1 MSNSSL
7 SSLFNP
13 QSVVEA
19 PSTSRDEYKVN
30 FKDGKGGIY
39 ESVVR
44 FIPNVADPTKCMIS
58 KQVSF
63 VKNPVTQKAIYVDDP
78 RSVGQ
83 FSPVVDMFFKC
94 RNTNNVQIQQFG
106 EKHLSTKR
114 QYTALV
120 QIIQDENHPELVGK
134 IKIFKF
140 GKKIWD
146 KLHNE
151 EHPTMGQGYNPFH
164 PIYGRYFH
172 IKCVS
177 QSGYNNYDLS
187 SFIDNKNAQ
196 GVSMTGF
203 YYEDPAYPG
212 QLVPV
217 TENSNQQAVADWLA
231 ANSPDLSKYDYQ
243 PWTAEQQTFVDEV
256 ITIIGNYLQGGG
268 NLQTNLQTIHTPTPN
283 IASMPMNT
291 APSFPGAQMPVNEVP
306 SVPQMPGM
314 GISTMSIPTPQPQM
328 QPQIQQQMH
337 MPIPT
342 PTPTPNLG
350 GLTLGESTLP
360 GVNPNAGVP
369 SITGIDIP
377 TVDNSHTDNVGF
389 ASPGTGIGGNL
400 DDVIAQL

>member
-1 MSNSSL
+1 MSNASL
-7 SSLFNP
+7 AGLFNP

-19 PSTSRDEYKVN
+19 PTASRNVDEYKVN

-44 FIPNVADPTKCMIS
+44 FIPNVADPTKCIMAKQIS
-58 KQVSF
+58 W
-63 VKNPVTQKAIYVDDP
+63 VKNPVTQKGIYVDDP
-78 RSVGQ
+78 RSVGE

-94 RNTNNVQIQQFG
+94 RNTNNAQIQEFG
-106 EKHLSTKR
+106 KAHLSTKQ
-114 QYTALV
+114 QYAALV

-134 IKIFKF
+134 IKVLRF
-140 GKKIWD
+140 GKKVWD

-177 QSGYNNYDLS
+177 QSGFNNFDQS
-187 SFIDNKNAQ
+187 SFIDNRNAQ
-196 GVSMTGF
+196 GISTTGF

-212 QLVPV
+212 QMVPV

-243 PWTAEQQTFVDEV
+243 PWTAEQQTFVNEV
-256 ITIIGNYLQGGG
+256 LAIIGNYLQGGG
-268 NLQTNLQTIHTPTPN
+268 NLQTNLQTIHTPTPS

-291 APSFPGAQMPVNEVP
+291 APSFPGAQMPMREAAP
-306 SVPQMPGM
+306 APQMPGLGM
-314 GISTMSIPTPQPQM
+314 PTMNIPTPQPQM
-328 QPQIQQQMH
+328 TM
-337 MPIPT
+337 PT
-342 PTPTPNLG
+342 PPAPTPNLG
-350 GLTLGESTLP
+350 GLSLGESTVP
-360 GVNPNAGVP
+360 GVNPNVGVP

-377 TVDNSHTDNVGF
+377 TVDNSRPGNVGF
-389 ASPGTGIGGNL
+389 ATPGTGIGGNL

>member
-1 MSNSSL
+1 MSNASL
-7 SSLFNP
+7 AGLFNP

-19 PSTSRDEYKVN
+19 PSASRNVDEYKVN

-44 FIPNVADPTKCMIS
+44 FIPNVADPTRCYMAKQIS
-58 KQVSF
+58 W
-63 VKNPVTQKAIYVDDP
+63 VKNPVTQKGIYVDDP

-83 FSPVVDMFFKC
+83 FSPIVDMFFKC
-94 RNTNNVQIQQFG
+94 RNTNNAQIQEFG
-106 EKHLSTKR
+106 KAHLSTKQ
-114 QYTALV
+114 QYAALV

-134 IKIFKF
+134 IKVLRF
-140 GKKIWD
+140 GKKVWD

-151 EHPTMGQGYNPFH
+151 EHPSIGQGYNPFH

-177 QSGYNNYDLS
+177 QSGFNNFDQS
-187 SFIDNKNAQ
+187 SFIDNRNAQ

-212 QLVPV
+212 QMVPV

-243 PWTAEQQTFVDEV
+243 PWTAEQQTFVDDV
-256 ITIIGNYLQGGG
+256 LAIISNYLQGGG
-268 NLQTNLQTIHTPTPN
+268 NLQTNLQTIHTPTPS
-283 IASMPMNT
+283 IASMPMNN
-291 APSFPGAQMPVNEVP
+291 APSFPGAQMPMREAAP
-306 SVPQMPGM
+306 APQMPGTGM
-314 GISTMSIPTPQPQM
+314 GMPTPAASTPQV
-328 QPQIQQQMH
+328 QM
-337 MPIPT
+337 PT
-342 PTPTPNLG
+342 MTVPTPTPNIG
-350 GLTLGESTLP
+350 GLSIGNSTLP

-377 TVDNSHTDNVGF
+377 NVENTSTPNVGF
-389 ASPGTGIGGNL
+389 ANPGAGIGGNL

>member
-1 MSNSSL
+1 MAK
-7 SSLFNP
+7 
-13 QSVVEA
+13 Q
-19 PSTSRDEYKVN
+19 
-30 FKDGKGGIY
+30 
-39 ESVVR
+39 
-44 FIPNVADPTKCMIS
+44 IS
-58 KQVSF
+58 W
-63 VKNPVTQKAIYVDDP
+63 VKNPVTQKGIYVDDP

-83 FSPVVDMFFKC
+83 FSPIVDMFFKC
-94 RNTNNVQIQQFG
+94 RNTNNAQIQEFG
-106 EKHLSTKR
+106 KAHLSTKQ
-114 QYTALV
+114 QYAALV

-134 IKIFKF
+134 IKVLRF
-140 GKKIWD
+140 GKKVWD

-177 QSGYNNYDLS
+177 QSGFNNFDQS
-187 SFIDNKNAQ
+187 SFIDNRNAQ

-212 QLVPV
+212 QMVPV
-217 TENSNQQAVADWLA
+217 TESSNQQAVADWLA

-256 ITIIGNYLQGGG
+256 LAIIGNYLQGGG
-268 NLQTNLQTIHTPTPN
+268 NLQTNLQTIHTPSPS

-291 APSFPGAQMPVNEVP
+291 APSFPGAQMPMNP
-306 SVPQMPGM
+306 APTPAPTPAPAPQMPGM
-314 GISTMSIPTPQPQM
+314 GMGMPTMGAPVQMPTVN
-328 QPQIQQQMH
+328 
-337 MPIPT
+337 T

-350 GLTLGESTLP
+350 GLSIGNSTLP

-377 TVDNSHTDNVGF
+377 SVDNTPTPNVGF
-389 ASPGTGIGGNL
+389 ATPGAGIGGNL

>member
-1 MSNSSL
+1 MSNASL
-7 SSLFNP
+7 AGLFNP

-19 PSTSRDEYKVN
+19 PTASRNADEYKVN

-44 FIPNVADPTKCMIS
+44 FIPNVADPTKCIMAKQIS
-58 KQVSF
+58 W
-63 VKNPVTQKAIYVDDP
+63 VKNPVTQKGIYVDDP
-78 RSVGQ
+78 RSVGE

-94 RNTNNVQIQQFG
+94 RNTNNAQIQEFG
-106 EKHLSTKR
+106 KAHLSTKQ
-114 QYTALV
+114 QYAALV

-134 IKIFKF
+134 IKVLRF
-140 GKKIWD
+140 GKKVWD

-177 QSGYNNYDLS
+177 QSGFNNFDQS
-187 SFIDNKNAQ
+187 SFIDNRNAQ
-196 GVSMTGF
+196 GINMTGF

-212 QLVPV
+212 QMVPV

-243 PWTAEQQTFVDEV
+243 PWTAEQQTFVNEV
-256 ITIIGNYLQGGG
+256 LAIIGNYLQGGG
-268 NLQTNLQTIHTPTPN
+268 NLQTNLQTIHTPTPS

-291 APSFPGAQMPVNEVP
+291 TPSFPGAQMPMREAATA
-306 SVPQMPGM
+306 PQMPGIGM
-314 GISTMSIPTPQPQM
+314 PTMNIPTPQPQM
-328 QPQIQQQMH
+328 TM
-337 MPIPT
+337 PT
-342 PTPTPNLG
+342 PPAPTPNLG
-350 GLTLGESTLP
+350 GLSLGESTVP
-360 GVNPNAGVP
+360 GVNPNVGVP

-377 TVDNSHTDNVGF
+377 TVDNSRPGNVGF
-389 ASPGTGIGGNL
+389 ATPGTGIGGNL

>member
-7 SSLFNP
+7 ASLFNP

-19 PSTSRDEYKVN
+19 PTASRNADEYKVN

-44 FIPNVADPTKCMIS
+44 FIPNVVDPTRCYMAKQIS
-58 KQVSF
+58 W
-63 VKNPVTQKAIYVDDP
+63 VKNPVTQKGMYVDDP

-83 FSPVVDMFFKC
+83 FSPIVDMFFKC
-94 RNTNNVQIQQFG
+94 RNTNNAQIQEFG
-106 EKHLSTKR
+106 KAHLSTKQ
-114 QYTALV
+114 QYAALV

-134 IKIFKF
+134 IKVFRF
-140 GKKIWD
+140 GKKVWD

-151 EHPTMGQGYNPFH
+151 EHPTIGQGYNPFH

-177 QSGYNNYDLS
+177 QSGFNNFDQS

-196 GVSMTGF
+196 GVSVTGF

-212 QLVPV
+212 QMVPV
-217 TENSNQQAVADWLA
+217 TESSNQQAVADWLA

-243 PWTAEQQTFVDEV
+243 PWTAEQQTFVNEV
-256 ITIIGNYLQGGG
+256 LAIIGNYLQGGG
-268 NLQTNLQTIHTPTPN
+268 NLQTNLQTIHTPTPS

-291 APSFPGAQMPVNEVP
+291 APSFPGAQMPMREAAP
-306 SVPQMPGM
+306 APQMPGIGM
-314 GISTMSIPTPQPQM
+314 PTMNIPTPQPQM
-328 QPQIQQQMH
+328 TM
-337 MPIPT
+337 PT
-342 PTPTPNLG
+342 PPAPTPNLG
-350 GLTLGESTLP
+350 GLSLGESTVP
-360 GVNPNAGVP
+360 GVNPNVGVP

-377 TVDNSHTDNVGF
+377 TVDNSRPGNVGF
-389 ASPGTGIGGNL
+389 ATPGTGIGGNL

>member
-1 MSNSSL
+1 MSNASL
-7 SSLFNP
+7 AGLFNP

-19 PSTSRDEYKVN
+19 PTASRNADEYKVN

-44 FIPNVADPTKCMIS
+44 FIPNVADPTKCIMAKQIS
-58 KQVSF
+58 W
-63 VKNPVTQKAIYVDDP
+63 VKNPVTQKGIYVDDP
-78 RSVGQ
+78 RSVGE

-94 RNTNNVQIQQFG
+94 RNTNNAQIQEFG
-106 EKHLSTKR
+106 KAHLSTKQ
-114 QYTALV
+114 QYAALV

-134 IKIFKF
+134 IKVLRF
-140 GKKIWD
+140 GKKVWD

-177 QSGYNNYDLS
+177 QSGFNNFDQS
-187 SFIDNKNAQ
+187 SFIDNRNAQ
-196 GVSMTGF
+196 GISMTGF

-212 QLVPV
+212 QMVPV

-243 PWTAEQQTFVDEV
+243 PWTAEQQTFVNEV
-256 ITIIGNYLQGGG
+256 LAIIGNYLQGGG
-268 NLQTNLQTIHTPTPN
+268 NLQTNLQTIHTPTPS

-291 APSFPGAQMPVNEVP
+291 APSFPGAQMPMREAAP
-306 SVPQMPGM
+306 APQMPGIGM
-314 GISTMSIPTPQPQM
+314 PTMNIPTPQPQM
-328 QPQIQQQMH
+328 TM
-337 MPIPT
+337 PT
-342 PTPTPNLG
+342 PPAPTPNLG
-350 GLTLGESTLP
+350 GLSLGESTVP
-360 GVNPNAGVP
+360 GVNPNVGVP

-377 TVDNSHTDNVGF
+377 TVDNSRPGNVGF
-389 ASPGTGIGGNL
+389 ATPGTGIGGNL

>member
-1 MSNSSL
+1 MSNASL
-7 SSLFNP
+7 AGLFNP

-19 PSTSRDEYKVN
+19 PTASRNVDEYKVN

-44 FIPNVADPTKCMIS
+44 FIPNVADPTKCIMAKQIS
-58 KQVSF
+58 W
-63 VKNPVTQKAIYVDDP
+63 VKNPVTQKGIYVDDP
-78 RSVGQ
+78 RSVGE

-94 RNTNNVQIQQFG
+94 RNTNNAQIQEFG
-106 EKHLSTKR
+106 KAHLSTKQ
-114 QYTALV
+114 QYAALV

-134 IKIFKF
+134 IKVLRF
-140 GKKIWD
+140 GKKVWD

-177 QSGYNNYDLS
+177 QSGFNNFDQS
-187 SFIDNKNAQ
+187 SFIDNRNAQ
-196 GVSMTGF
+196 GISMTGF

-212 QLVPV
+212 QMVPV

-243 PWTAEQQTFVDEV
+243 PWTAEQQTFVNEV
-256 ITIIGNYLQGGG
+256 LAIIGNYLQGGG
-268 NLQTNLQTIHTPTPN
+268 NLQTNLQTIHTPTPS
-283 IASMPMNT
+283 IASMPMNA
-291 APSFPGAQMPVNEVP
+291 APSFPGAQMPMREAAP
-306 SVPQMPGM
+306 APQMPGIGM
-314 GISTMSIPTPQPQM
+314 PTMNIPTPQPQM
-328 QPQIQQQMH
+328 TM
-337 MPIPT
+337 PT
-342 PTPTPNLG
+342 PPAPTPNLG
-350 GLTLGESTLP
+350 GLSLGESTVP
-360 GVNPNAGVP
+360 GVNPNVGVP

-377 TVDNSHTDNVGF
+377 TVDNSRPGNVGF
-389 ASPGTGIGGNL
+389 ATPGTGIGGNL

>member
-1 MSNSSL
+1 MSNASL
-7 SSLFNP
+7 AGLFNP

-19 PSTSRDEYKVN
+19 PTASRNVDEYKVN

-44 FIPNVADPTKCMIS
+44 FIPNVADPTKCIMAKQIS
-58 KQVSF
+58 W
-63 VKNPVTQKAIYVDDP
+63 VKNPVTQKGIYVDDP
-78 RSVGQ
+78 RSVGE

-94 RNTNNVQIQQFG
+94 RNTNNAQIQEFG
-106 EKHLSTKR
+106 KAHLSTKQ
-114 QYTALV
+114 QYAALV

-134 IKIFKF
+134 IKVLRF
-140 GKKIWD
+140 GKKVWD

-177 QSGYNNYDLS
+177 QSGFNNFDQS
-187 SFIDNKNAQ
+187 SFIDNRNAQ
-196 GVSMTGF
+196 GISTTGF

-212 QLVPV
+212 QMVPV

-243 PWTAEQQTFVDEV
+243 PWTAEQQTFVNEV
-256 ITIIGNYLQGGG
+256 LAIIGNYLQGGG
-268 NLQTNLQTIHTPTPN
+268 NLQTNLQTIHTPTPS

-291 APSFPGAQMPVNEVP
+291 APSFPGAQMPMREAAP
-306 SVPQMPGM
+306 APQMPGIGM
-314 GISTMSIPTPQPQM
+314 PTMNIPTPQPQM
-328 QPQIQQQMH
+328 TM
-337 MPIPT
+337 PT
-342 PTPTPNLG
+342 PPAPTPNLG
-350 GLTLGESTLP
+350 GLSLGESTVP
-360 GVNPNAGVP
+360 GVNPNVGVP

-377 TVDNSHTDNVGF
+377 TVDNSRPGNVGF
-389 ASPGTGIGGNL
+389 ATPGTGIGGNL

>member
-7 SSLFNP
+7 VGLFNP

-19 PSTSRDEYKVN
+19 PATSHNVDEYKVN
-30 FKDGKGGIY
+30 FKNGKGGIY

-44 FIPNVADPTKCMIS
+44 FIPNVADPTRCYMAKQIS
-58 KQVSF
+58 WI
-63 VKNPVTQKAIYVDDP
+63 KNPVTQKGIYVDDP

-83 FSPVVDMFFKC
+83 FSPIVDMFFKC
-94 RNTNNVQIQQFG
+94 RNTNNAQIQEFG
-106 EKHLSTKR
+106 KEHLSTKQ
-114 QYTALV
+114 QYAALV

-134 IKIFKF
+134 IKVFRF
-140 GKKIWD
+140 GKKVWD

-151 EHPTMGQGYNPFH
+151 EHPTIGQGYNPFH

-177 QSGYNNYDLS
+177 QSGFNNFDQS
-187 SFIDNKNAQ
+187 TFIDNKNAQ

-212 QLVPV
+212 QMVPV

-243 PWTAEQQTFVDEV
+243 PWTSEQQTFVDEV
-256 ITIIGNYLQGGG
+256 LAIIGNYLQGGG
-268 NLQTNLQTIHTPTPN
+268 NLQTNLQTIHTPSPS

-291 APSFPGAQMPVNEVP
+291 APSFPGAKMPMREAAP
-306 SVPQMPGM
+306 APVPQMPGM
-314 GISTMSIPTPQPQM
+314 GLPTMGVQTPQQHIPTMSN
-328 QPQIQQQMH
+328 
-337 MPIPT
+337 

-350 GLTLGESTLP
+350 GLSIGNSTLP

-377 TVDNSHTDNVGF
+377 SVDNTPTPNVGF
-389 ASPGTGIGGNL
+389 ANPGTGIGGNL

>member
-1 MSNSSL
+1 MSNASL
-7 SSLFNP
+7 AGLFNP

-19 PSTSRDEYKVN
+19 PTASRNADEYKVN

-44 FIPNVADPTKCMIS
+44 FIPNVADPTKCIMAKQIS
-58 KQVSF
+58 W
-63 VKNPVTQKAIYVDDP
+63 VKNPVTQKGIYVDDP
-78 RSVGQ
+78 RSVGE

-94 RNTNNVQIQQFG
+94 RNTNNAQIQEFG
-106 EKHLSTKR
+106 KAHLSTKQ
-114 QYTALV
+114 QYAALV

-134 IKIFKF
+134 IKVLRF
-140 GKKIWD
+140 GKKVWD

-177 QSGYNNYDLS
+177 QSGFNNFDQS
-187 SFIDNKNAQ
+187 SFIDNRNAQ
-196 GVSMTGF
+196 GINMTGF

-212 QLVPV
+212 QMVPV

-243 PWTAEQQTFVDEV
+243 PWTAEQQTFVNEV
-256 ITIIGNYLQGGG
+256 LAIIGNYLQGGG
-268 NLQTNLQTIHTPTPN
+268 NLQTNLQTIHTPTPS

-291 APSFPGAQMPVNEVP
+291 TPSFPGAQMPMREAAP
-306 SVPQMPGM
+306 SPQMPGIGM
-314 GISTMSIPTPQPQM
+314 PTMNIPTPQPQM
-328 QPQIQQQMH
+328 TM
-337 MPIPT
+337 PT
-342 PTPTPNLG
+342 PPAPTPNLG
-350 GLTLGESTLP
+350 GLSLGESTVP
-360 GVNPNAGVP
+360 GVNPNVGVP

-377 TVDNSHTDNVGF
+377 TVDNSRPGNVGF
-389 ASPGTGIGGNL
+389 ATPGTGIGGNL

>member
-1 MSNSSL
+1 MSNASL
-7 SSLFNP
+7 AGLFNP

-19 PSTSRDEYKVN
+19 PTASRNVDEYKVN

-44 FIPNVADPTKCMIS
+44 FIPNVADPTKCIMAKQIS
-58 KQVSF
+58 WI
-63 VKNPVTQKAIYVDDP
+63 KNPVTQKGIYVDDP
-78 RSVGQ
+78 RSVGE

-94 RNTNNVQIQQFG
+94 RNTNNAQIQEFG
-106 EKHLSTKR
+106 KAHLSTKQ
-114 QYTALV
+114 QYAALV

-134 IKIFKF
+134 IKVFRF
-140 GKKIWD
+140 GKKVWD

-177 QSGYNNYDLS
+177 QSGFNNFDQS
-187 SFIDNKNAQ
+187 SFIDNRNAQ
-196 GVSMTGF
+196 GISMTGF

-212 QLVPV
+212 QMVPV

-243 PWTAEQQTFVDEV
+243 PWTAEQQTFVNEV
-256 ITIIGNYLQGGG
+256 LAIIGNYLQGGG
-268 NLQTNLQTIHTPTPN
+268 NLQTNLQTIHTPTSS

-291 APSFPGAQMPVNEVP
+291 APSFPGAQMPMREAAP
-306 SVPQMPGM
+306 APQMPGIGM
-314 GISTMSIPTPQPQM
+314 PTMNIPTPQPQM
-328 QPQIQQQMH
+328 TM
-337 MPIPT
+337 PT
-342 PTPTPNLG
+342 PPAPTPNLG
-350 GLTLGESTLP
+350 GLSLGESTVP
-360 GVNPNAGVP
+360 GVNPNVGVP

-377 TVDNSHTDNVGF
+377 TVDNSRPGNVGF
-389 ASPGTGIGGNL
+389 ATPGTGIGGNL

>member
-1 MSNSSL
+1 MSNASL
-7 SSLFNP
+7 AGLFNP

-19 PSTSRDEYKVN
+19 PTASRNVDEYKVN

-44 FIPNVADPTKCMIS
+44 FIPNVADPTKCIMAKQIS
-58 KQVSF
+58 WI
-63 VKNPVTQKAIYVDDP
+63 KNPVTQKGIYVDDP
-78 RSVGQ
+78 RSVGE

-94 RNTNNVQIQQFG
+94 RNTNNAQIQEFG
-106 EKHLSTKR
+106 KAHLSTKQ
-114 QYTALV
+114 QYAALV

-134 IKIFKF
+134 IKVFRF
-140 GKKIWD
+140 GKKVWD

-177 QSGYNNYDLS
+177 QSGFNNFDQS
-187 SFIDNKNAQ
+187 SFIDNRNAQ
-196 GVSMTGF
+196 GISMTGF

-212 QLVPV
+212 QMVPV

-243 PWTAEQQTFVDEV
+243 PWTAEQQTFVNEV
-256 ITIIGNYLQGGG
+256 LAIIGNYLQGGG
-268 NLQTNLQTIHTPTPN
+268 NLQTNLQTIHTPTSS

-291 APSFPGAQMPVNEVP
+291 APSFPGAQMPMREAAP
-306 SVPQMPGM
+306 APQMPGIGM
-314 GISTMSIPTPQPQM
+314 PTMNIPTPQPQM
-328 QPQIQQQMH
+328 TM
-337 MPIPT
+337 PT
-342 PTPTPNLG
+342 PPAPTPNLG
-350 GLTLGESTLP
+350 GLSLGESTVP
-360 GVNPNAGVP
+360 GVNPNVGAP

-377 TVDNSHTDNVGF
+377 TVDNSRPGNVGF
-389 ASPGTGIGGNL
+389 ATPGTGIGGNL

>member
-7 SSLFNP
+7 ASLFNP

-19 PSTSRDEYKVN
+19 PSASRNVDEYKVN

-44 FIPNVADPTKCMIS
+44 FIPNVADPTRCYMAKQIS
-58 KQVSF
+58 WI
-63 VKNPVTQKAIYVDDP
+63 KNPVTQKGIYVDDP

-83 FSPVVDMFFKC
+83 FSPIVDMFFKC
-94 RNTNNVQIQQFG
+94 RNTNNAQIQEFG
-106 EKHLSTKR
+106 KAHLSTKQ
-114 QYTALV
+114 QYAALV
-120 QIIQDENHPELVGK
+120 QIIHDDNHPELVGK
-134 IKIFKF
+134 IKVFRF
-140 GKKIWD
+140 GKKVWD

-177 QSGYNNYDLS
+177 QSGFNNFDQS
-187 SFIDNKNAQ
+187 SFIDNRNAQ

-212 QLVPV
+212 QMVPV
-217 TENSNQQAVADWLA
+217 TESSNQQAVADWLA

-256 ITIIGNYLQGGG
+256 LAIIGNYLQGGG
-268 NLQTNLQTIHTPTPN
+268 NLQTNLQTIHTPSPN

-291 APSFPGAQMPVNEVP
+291 APSFPGAQMPMREAAP
-306 SVPQMPGM
+306 TPAPQMPGM
-314 GISTMSIPTPQPQM
+314 GMPTGGS
-328 QPQIQQQMH
+328 
-337 MPIPT
+337 PIPQSQIPAVNT

-350 GLTLGESTLP
+350 GLSIGNSTLP

-377 TVDNSHTDNVGF
+377 SVDNTPTPNVGF
-389 ASPGTGIGGNL
+389 ANPGTGIGGNL

>member
-1 MSNSSL
+1 MSNASL
-7 SSLFNP
+7 AGLFNP

-19 PSTSRDEYKVN
+19 PTASRNADEYKVN

-44 FIPNVADPTKCMIS
+44 FIPNVADPTKCIMAKQIS
-58 KQVSF
+58 WI
-63 VKNPVTQKAIYVDDP
+63 KNPVTQKGIYVDDP
-78 RSVGQ
+78 RSVGE

-94 RNTNNVQIQQFG
+94 RNTNNAQIQEFG
-106 EKHLSTKR
+106 KAHLSTKQ
-114 QYTALV
+114 QYAALV

-134 IKIFKF
+134 IKVLRF
-140 GKKIWD
+140 GKKVWD

-177 QSGYNNYDLS
+177 QSGFNNFDQS
-187 SFIDNKNAQ
+187 SFIDNRNAQ
-196 GVSMTGF
+196 GISMTGF

-212 QLVPV
+212 QMVPV

-243 PWTAEQQTFVDEV
+243 PWTAEQQTFVNEV
-256 ITIIGNYLQGGG
+256 LAIIGNYLQGGG
-268 NLQTNLQTIHTPTPN
+268 NLQTNLQTIHTPTPS

-291 APSFPGAQMPVNEVP
+291 APSFPGAQMPMREAAP
-306 SVPQMPGM
+306 APQMPGIGM
-314 GISTMSIPTPQPQM
+314 PTMNIPTPQPQM
-328 QPQIQQQMH
+328 TM
-337 MPIPT
+337 PT
-342 PTPTPNLG
+342 PPAPTPNLG
-350 GLTLGESTLP
+350 GLSLGESTVP
-360 GVNPNAGVP
+360 GVNPNVGVP

-377 TVDNSHTDNVGF
+377 TVDNSRPGNVGF
-389 ASPGTGIGGNL
+389 ATPGTGIGGNL

>member
-1 MSNSSL
+1 MSNASL
-7 SSLFNP
+7 AGLFNP

-19 PSTSRDEYKVN
+19 PTASRNVDEYKVN

-44 FIPNVADPTKCMIS
+44 FIPNVADPTKCIMAKQIS
-58 KQVSF
+58 W
-63 VKNPVTQKAIYVDDP
+63 VKNPVTQKGIYVDDP
-78 RSVGQ
+78 RSVGE

-94 RNTNNVQIQQFG
+94 RNTNNAQIQEFG
-106 EKHLSTKR
+106 KAHLSTKQ
-114 QYTALV
+114 QYAALV

-134 IKIFKF
+134 IKVLRF
-140 GKKIWD
+140 GKKVWD

-177 QSGYNNYDLS
+177 QSGFNNFDQS
-187 SFIDNKNAQ
+187 SFIDNRNAQ
-196 GVSMTGF
+196 GISTTGF

-212 QLVPV
+212 QMVPV

-243 PWTAEQQTFVDEV
+243 PWTAEQQTFVNEV
-256 ITIIGNYLQGGG
+256 LAIISNYLQGGG
-268 NLQTNLQTIHTPTPN
+268 NLQTNLQTIHTPTPS

-291 APSFPGAQMPVNEVP
+291 APSFPGAQMPMREAAP
-306 SVPQMPGM
+306 APQMPGIGM
-314 GISTMSIPTPQPQM
+314 PTMNIPTPQPQM
-328 QPQIQQQMH
+328 TM
-337 MPIPT
+337 PT
-342 PTPTPNLG
+342 PPAPTPNLG
-350 GLTLGESTLP
+350 GLSLGESTVP
-360 GVNPNAGVP
+360 GVNPNVGVP

-377 TVDNSHTDNVGF
+377 TVDNSRPGNVGF
-389 ASPGTGIGGNL
+389 ATPGTGIGGNL

>member
-1 MSNSSL
+1 MSNASL
-7 SSLFNP
+7 AGLFNP

-19 PSTSRDEYKVN
+19 PTASRNADEYKVN

-44 FIPNVADPTKCMIS
+44 FIPNVADPTKCIMAKQIS
-58 KQVSF
+58 W
-63 VKNPVTQKAIYVDDP
+63 VKNTVTQKGIYVDDP
-78 RSVGQ
+78 RSVGE

-94 RNTNNVQIQQFG
+94 RNTNNAQIQEFG
-106 EKHLSTKR
+106 KAHLSTKQ
-114 QYTALV
+114 QYAALV

-134 IKIFKF
+134 IKVLRF
-140 GKKIWD
+140 GKKVWD

-177 QSGYNNYDLS
+177 QSGFNNFDQS
-187 SFIDNKNAQ
+187 SFIDNRNAQ
-196 GVSMTGF
+196 GINMTGF

-212 QLVPV
+212 QMVPV

-243 PWTAEQQTFVDEV
+243 PWTAEQQTFVNEV
-256 ITIIGNYLQGGG
+256 LAIIGNYLQGGG
-268 NLQTNLQTIHTPTPN
+268 NLQTNLQTIHTPTPS

-291 APSFPGAQMPVNEVP
+291 TPSFPGAQMPMREAAP
-306 SVPQMPGM
+306 SPQMPGIGM
-314 GISTMSIPTPQPQM
+314 PTMNIPTPQPQM
-328 QPQIQQQMH
+328 TM
-337 MPIPT
+337 PT
-342 PTPTPNLG
+342 PPAPTPNLG
-350 GLTLGESTLP
+350 GLSLGESTVP
-360 GVNPNAGVP
+360 GVNPNVGVP

-377 TVDNSHTDNVGF
+377 SVDNSHPGNVGF
-389 ASPGTGIGGNL
+389 ATPGTGIGGNL

>member
-1 MSNSSL
+1 MSNASL
-7 SSLFNP
+7 AGLFNP

-19 PSTSRDEYKVN
+19 PTASRNVDEYKVN

-44 FIPNVADPTKCMIS
+44 FIPNVADPTKCIMAKQIS
-58 KQVSF
+58 WI
-63 VKNPVTQKAIYVDDP
+63 KNPVTQKGIYVDDP
-78 RSVGQ
+78 RSVGE

-94 RNTNNVQIQQFG
+94 RNTNNAQIQEFG
-106 EKHLSTKR
+106 KAHLSTKQ
-114 QYTALV
+114 QYAALV

-134 IKIFKF
+134 IKVFRF
-140 GKKIWD
+140 GKKVWD

-177 QSGYNNYDLS
+177 QSGFNNFDQS
-187 SFIDNKNAQ
+187 SFIDNRNAQ
-196 GVSMTGF
+196 GISMTGF

-212 QLVPV
+212 QMVPV

-243 PWTAEQQTFVDEV
+243 PWTAEQQTFVNEV
-256 ITIIGNYLQGGG
+256 LAIIGNYLQGGG
-268 NLQTNLQTIHTPTPN
+268 NLQTNLQTIHTPTPS

-291 APSFPGAQMPVNEVP
+291 APSFPGAQMPMREAAP
-306 SVPQMPGM
+306 APQMPGIGM
-314 GISTMSIPTPQPQM
+314 PTMNIPTPQPQV
-328 QPQIQQQMH
+328 QAQMT
-337 MPIPT
+337 M

-350 GLTLGESTLP
+350 GLSLGESTVP
-360 GVNPNAGVP
+360 GVNPNVGVP
-369 SITGIDIP
+369 SITGIDIT
-377 TVDNSHTDNVGF
+377 TVDNSHSGNVGF
-389 ASPGTGIGGNL
+389 ATPGMGIGGNL

>member
-1 MSNSSL
+1 MSNASL
-7 SSLFNP
+7 AGLFNP

-19 PSTSRDEYKVN
+19 PTASRNVDEYKVN

-44 FIPNVADPTKCMIS
+44 FIPNVADPTKCIMAKQIS
-58 KQVSF
+58 W
-63 VKNPVTQKAIYVDDP
+63 VKNPVTQKGIYVDDP
-78 RSVGQ
+78 RSVGE
-83 FSPVVDMFFKC
+83 FSPIVDMFFKC
-94 RNTNNVQIQQFG
+94 RNTNNAQIQEFG
-106 EKHLSTKR
+106 KAHLSTKQ
-114 QYTALV
+114 QYAALV

-134 IKIFKF
+134 IKVLRF
-140 GKKIWD
+140 GKKVWD

-177 QSGYNNYDLS
+177 QSGFNNFEQS
-187 SFIDNKNAQ
+187 SFIDNRNAQ
-196 GVSMTGF
+196 GISTTGF

-212 QLVPV
+212 QMVPV

-243 PWTAEQQTFVDEV
+243 PWTAEQQTFVNEV
-256 ITIIGNYLQGGG
+256 LAIIGNYLQGGG
-268 NLQTNLQTIHTPTPN
+268 NLQTNLQTIHTPTPS

-291 APSFPGAQMPVNEVP
+291 APSFPGAQMPMREAAP
-306 SVPQMPGM
+306 APQMPGIGM
-314 GISTMSIPTPQPQM
+314 PTMNIPTPQPQM
-328 QPQIQQQMH
+328 TM
-337 MPIPT
+337 PT
-342 PTPTPNLG
+342 PPAPTPNLG
-350 GLTLGESTLP
+350 GLSLGESTVP
-360 GVNPNAGVP
+360 GVNPNVGVP

-377 TVDNSHTDNVGF
+377 TVDNSRPGNVGF
-389 ASPGTGIGGNL
+389 ATPGTGIGGNL

>member
-1 MSNSSL
+1 MSNASL
-7 SSLFNP
+7 AGLFNP

-19 PSTSRDEYKVN
+19 PTASRNVDEYKVN

-44 FIPNVADPTKCMIS
+44 FIPNVADPTKCIMAKQIS
-58 KQVSF
+58 WI
-63 VKNPVTQKAIYVDDP
+63 KNPVTQKGIYVDDP
-78 RSVGQ
+78 RSVGE

-94 RNTNNVQIQQFG
+94 RNTNNAQIQEFG
-106 EKHLSTKR
+106 KAHLSTKQ
-114 QYTALV
+114 QYAALV

-134 IKIFKF
+134 IKVFRF
-140 GKKIWD
+140 GKKVWD

-177 QSGYNNYDLS
+177 QSGFNNFDQS
-187 SFIDNKNAQ
+187 SFIDNRNAQ
-196 GVSMTGF
+196 GINMTGF

-212 QLVPV
+212 QMVPV

-243 PWTAEQQTFVDEV
+243 PWTAEQQTFVNEV
-256 ITIIGNYLQGGG
+256 LAIIGNYLQGGG
-268 NLQTNLQTIHTPTPN
+268 NLQTNLQTIHTPTPS

-291 APSFPGAQMPVNEVP
+291 APSFPGAQMPMREAAP
-306 SVPQMPGM
+306 TPQMPGIGM
-314 GISTMSIPTPQPQM
+314 PTMNIPTPQPQM
-328 QPQIQQQMH
+328 TM
-337 MPIPT
+337 PT
-342 PTPTPNLG
+342 PPAPTPNLG
-350 GLTLGESTLP
+350 GLSLGESTVP
-360 GVNPNAGVP
+360 GVNPNVGVP

-377 TVDNSHTDNVGF
+377 TVDNSHPGNVGF
-389 ASPGTGIGGNL
+389 ATPGMGIGCNL

>member
-7 SSLFNP
+7 ASLFNP

-19 PSTSRDEYKVN
+19 PSASRNVDEYKVN

-44 FIPNVADPTKCMIS
+44 FIPNVADPTKCIMAKQIS
-58 KQVSF
+58 WI
-63 VKNPVTQKAIYVDDP
+63 KNPVTQKGIYVDDP
-78 RSVGQ
+78 RSVGE

-94 RNTNNVQIQQFG
+94 RNTNNAQIQEFG
-106 EKHLSTKR
+106 KAHLSTKQ
-114 QYTALV
+114 QYAALV

-134 IKIFKF
+134 IKVLRF
-140 GKKIWD
+140 GKKVWD

-177 QSGYNNYDLS
+177 QSGFNNFDQS
-187 SFIDNKNAQ
+187 SFIDNRNAQ
-196 GVSMTGF
+196 GISMTGF

-212 QLVPV
+212 QMVPV

-243 PWTAEQQTFVDEV
+243 PWTAEQQTFVNEV
-256 ITIIGNYLQGGG
+256 LAIIGNYLQGGG
-268 NLQTNLQTIHTPTPN
+268 NLQTNLQTIHTPTSS

-291 APSFPGAQMPVNEVP
+291 APSFPGAQMPMREAAP
-306 SVPQMPGM
+306 APQMPGIGM
-314 GISTMSIPTPQPQM
+314 PTMNIPTPQPQM
-328 QPQIQQQMH
+328 TM
-337 MPIPT
+337 PT
-342 PTPTPNLG
+342 PPAPTPNLG
-350 GLTLGESTLP
+350 GLSLGESTVP
-360 GVNPNAGVP
+360 GVNPNVGVP

-377 TVDNSHTDNVGF
+377 SVDNSHPGNVGF
-389 ASPGTGIGGNL
+389 ATPGTGIGGNL

>member
-1 MSNSSL
+1 MSNASL
-7 SSLFNP
+7 VGLFNP

-19 PSTSRDEYKVN
+19 PTASRNVDEYKVN

-44 FIPNVADPTKCMIS
+44 FIPNVADPTKCIMAKQIS
-58 KQVSF
+58 W
-63 VKNPVTQKAIYVDDP
+63 VKNPVTQKGIYVDDP
-78 RSVGQ
+78 RSVGE

-94 RNTNNVQIQQFG
+94 RNTNNAQIQEFG
-106 EKHLSTKR
+106 KAHLSTKQ
-114 QYTALV
+114 QYAALV

-134 IKIFKF
+134 IKVLRF
-140 GKKIWD
+140 GKKVWD

-177 QSGYNNYDLS
+177 QSGFNNFDQS
-187 SFIDNKNAQ
+187 SFIDNRNAQ
-196 GVSMTGF
+196 GISTTGF

-212 QLVPV
+212 QMVPV

-243 PWTAEQQTFVDEV
+243 PWTAEQQTFVNEV
-256 ITIIGNYLQGGG
+256 LAIIGNYLQGGG
-268 NLQTNLQTIHTPTPN
+268 NLQTNLQTIHTPTPS

-291 APSFPGAQMPVNEVP
+291 APSFPGAQMPMREAAP
-306 SVPQMPGM
+306 APQMPGIGM
-314 GISTMSIPTPQPQM
+314 PTMNIPTPQPQM
-328 QPQIQQQMH
+328 TM
-337 MPIPT
+337 PT
-342 PTPTPNLG
+342 PPAPTPNLG
-350 GLTLGESTLP
+350 GLSLGESTVP
-360 GVNPNAGVP
+360 GVNPNVGVP

-377 TVDNSHTDNVGF
+377 TVDNSRPGNVGF
-389 ASPGTGIGGNL
+389 ATPGTGIGGNL

>member
-1 MSNSSL
+1 MSNASL
-7 SSLFNP
+7 AGLFNP

-19 PSTSRDEYKVN
+19 PTASRNVDEYKVN

-44 FIPNVADPTKCMIS
+44 FIPNVADPTKCIMAKQIS
-58 KQVSF
+58 W
-63 VKNPVTQKAIYVDDP
+63 VKNPVTQKGIYVDDP
-78 RSVGQ
+78 RSVGE

-94 RNTNNVQIQQFG
+94 RNTNNAQIQEFG
-106 EKHLSTKR
+106 KAHLSTKQ
-114 QYTALV
+114 QYAALV

-134 IKIFKF
+134 IKVLRF
-140 GKKIWD
+140 GKKVWD

-177 QSGYNNYDLS
+177 QSGFNNFDQS
-187 SFIDNKNAQ
+187 SFIDNRNAQ
-196 GVSMTGF
+196 GINMTGF

-212 QLVPV
+212 QMVPV

-243 PWTAEQQTFVDEV
+243 PWTAEQQTFVNEV
-256 ITIIGNYLQGGG
+256 LAIIGNYLQGGG
-268 NLQTNLQTIHTPTPN
+268 NLQTNLQTIHTPTSS

-291 APSFPGAQMPVNEVP
+291 APSFPGAQMPMREAAP
-306 SVPQMPGM
+306 APQMPGIGM
-314 GISTMSIPTPQPQM
+314 PTMNIPTPQPQM
-328 QPQIQQQMH
+328 TM
-337 MPIPT
+337 PT
-342 PTPTPNLG
+342 PPAPTPNLG
-350 GLTLGESTLP
+350 GLSLGESTVP
-360 GVNPNAGVP
+360 GVNPNVGVP

-377 TVDNSHTDNVGF
+377 TVDNSRPGNVGF
-389 ASPGTGIGGNL
+389 ATPGTGIGGNL

>member
-1 MSNSSL
+1 MSNASL
-7 SSLFNP
+7 AGLFNP

-19 PSTSRDEYKVN
+19 PTASRNVDEYKVN

-44 FIPNVADPTKCMIS
+44 FIPNVADPTKCIMAKQIS
-58 KQVSF
+58 W
-63 VKNPVTQKAIYVDDP
+63 VKNPVTQKGIYVDDP
-78 RSVGQ
+78 RSVGE

-94 RNTNNVQIQQFG
+94 RNTNNAQIQEFG
-106 EKHLSTKR
+106 KALLSTKQ
-114 QYTALV
+114 QYAALV

-134 IKIFKF
+134 IKVLRF
-140 GKKIWD
+140 GKKVWD

-177 QSGYNNYDLS
+177 QSGFNNFDQS
-187 SFIDNKNAQ
+187 SFIDNRNAQ
-196 GVSMTGF
+196 GINMTGF

-212 QLVPV
+212 QMVPV

-243 PWTAEQQTFVDEV
+243 PWTAEQQTFVNEV
-256 ITIIGNYLQGGG
+256 LAIIGNYLQGGG
-268 NLQTNLQTIHTPTPN
+268 NLQTNLQTIHTPTPS

-291 APSFPGAQMPVNEVP
+291 APSFPGAQMPMREAAP
-306 SVPQMPGM
+306 APQMPGIGM
-314 GISTMSIPTPQPQM
+314 PTMNIPTPQPQM
-328 QPQIQQQMH
+328 TM
-337 MPIPT
+337 PT
-342 PTPTPNLG
+342 PPAPTPNLG
-350 GLTLGESTLP
+350 GLSLGESTVP
-360 GVNPNAGVP
+360 GVNPNVGVP

-377 TVDNSHTDNVGF
+377 TVDNSRPGNVGF
-389 ASPGTGIGGNL
+389 ATPGTGIGGNL

>member
-1 MSNSSL
+1 MSNASL
-7 SSLFNP
+7 AGLFNP

-19 PSTSRDEYKVN
+19 PTASRNVDEYKVN

-44 FIPNVADPTKCMIS
+44 FIPNVADPTKCIMAKQIS
-58 KQVSF
+58 W
-63 VKNPVTQKAIYVDDP
+63 VKNPVTQKGIYVDDP
-78 RSVGQ
+78 RSVGE

-94 RNTNNVQIQQFG
+94 RNTNNAQIQVFG
-106 EKHLSTKR
+106 KAHLSTKQ
-114 QYTALV
+114 QYAALV

-134 IKIFKF
+134 IKVLRF
-140 GKKIWD
+140 GKKVWD

-177 QSGYNNYDLS
+177 QSGFNNFDQS
-187 SFIDNKNAQ
+187 SFIDNRNAQ
-196 GVSMTGF
+196 GINMTGF

-212 QLVPV
+212 QMVPV

-243 PWTAEQQTFVDEV
+243 PWTAEQQTFVNEV
-256 ITIIGNYLQGGG
+256 LAIIGNYLQGGG
-268 NLQTNLQTIHTPTPN
+268 NLQTNLQTIHTPTPS

-291 APSFPGAQMPVNEVP
+291 APSFPGAQMPMREAAP
-306 SVPQMPGM
+306 APQMPGIGM
-314 GISTMSIPTPQPQM
+314 PTMNIPTPQPQM
-328 QPQIQQQMH
+328 TM
-337 MPIPT
+337 PT
-342 PTPTPNLG
+342 PPAPTPNLG
-350 GLTLGESTLP
+350 GLSLGESTVP
-360 GVNPNAGVP
+360 GVNPNVGVP

-377 TVDNSHTDNVGF
+377 TVDNSRPGNVGF
-389 ASPGTGIGGNL
+389 ATPGTGIGGNL

>member
-1 MSNSSL
+1 MSNASL
-7 SSLFNP
+7 AGLFNP

-19 PSTSRDEYKVN
+19 PTASRNVDEYKVN

-44 FIPNVADPTKCMIS
+44 FIPNVADPTKCIMAKQIS
-58 KQVSF
+58 W
-63 VKNPVTQKAIYVDDP
+63 VKNPVTQKGIYVDDP
-78 RSVGQ
+78 RSVGE

-94 RNTNNVQIQQFG
+94 RNTNNAQIQEFG
-106 EKHLSTKR
+106 KAHLSTKQ
-114 QYTALV
+114 QYAALV

-134 IKIFKF
+134 IKVLRF
-140 GKKIWD
+140 GKKVWD

-177 QSGYNNYDLS
+177 QSGFNNFDQS
-187 SFIDNKNAQ
+187 SFIDNRNAQ
-196 GVSMTGF
+196 GISTTGF

-212 QLVPV
+212 QMVPV

-243 PWTAEQQTFVDEV
+243 PWTAEQQTFVNEV
-256 ITIIGNYLQGGG
+256 LAIIGNYLQGGG
-268 NLQTNLQTIHTPTPN
+268 NLQTNLQTIHTPTPS

-291 APSFPGAQMPVNEVP
+291 APSFPGAQMPMREAAP
-306 SVPQMPGM
+306 APQMPGIGM
-314 GISTMSIPTPQPQM
+314 PTMNIPTPQPQM
-328 QPQIQQQMH
+328 TM
-337 MPIPT
+337 PT
-342 PTPTPNLG
+342 PPAPTPNLG
-350 GLTLGESTLP
+350 GLSLGESTVP
-360 GVNPNAGVP
+360 GVNPNVGVP

-377 TVDNSHTDNVGF
+377 TVDNSRSGNVGF
-389 ASPGTGIGGNL
+389 ATPGTGIGGNL

>member
-1 MSNSSL
+1 MSNASL
-7 SSLFNP
+7 AGLFNP

-19 PSTSRDEYKVN
+19 PTASRNADEYKVN

-44 FIPNVADPTKCMIS
+44 FIPNVADPTKCIMAKQIS
-58 KQVSF
+58 W
-63 VKNPVTQKAIYVDDP
+63 VKNPVTQKGIYVDDP
-78 RSVGQ
+78 RSVGE

-94 RNTNNVQIQQFG
+94 RNTNNAQIQEFG
-106 EKHLSTKR
+106 KAHLSTKQ
-114 QYTALV
+114 QYAALV

-134 IKIFKF
+134 IKVLRF
-140 GKKIWD
+140 GKKVWD

-177 QSGYNNYDLS
+177 QSGFNNFDQS
-187 SFIDNKNAQ
+187 SFIDNRNAQ
-196 GVSMTGF
+196 GINMTGF

-212 QLVPV
+212 QMVPV

-243 PWTAEQQTFVDEV
+243 PWTAEQQTFVNEV
-256 ITIIGNYLQGGG
+256 LAIIGNYLQGGG
-268 NLQTNLQTIHTPTPN
+268 NLQTNLQTIHTPTPS

-291 APSFPGAQMPVNEVP
+291 TPSFPGAQMPMREAAP
-306 SVPQMPGM
+306 SPQMPGIGM
-314 GISTMSIPTPQPQM
+314 PTMNIPTPQPQM
-328 QPQIQQQMH
+328 TM
-337 MPIPT
+337 PT
-342 PTPTPNLG
+342 PPAPTPNLG
-350 GLTLGESTLP
+350 GLSLGESTVP
-360 GVNPNAGVP
+360 GVNPNVGVP

-377 TVDNSHTDNVGF
+377 SVDNSHPGNVGF
-389 ASPGTGIGGNL
+389 ATPGTGIGGNL

>member
-1 MSNSSL
+1 MSNASL
-7 SSLFNP
+7 AGLFNP

-19 PSTSRDEYKVN
+19 PTASRNVDEYKVN

-44 FIPNVADPTKCMIS
+44 FIPNVADPTKCIMAKQIS
-58 KQVSF
+58 W
-63 VKNPVTQKAIYVDDP
+63 VKNPVTQKGIYVDDP
-78 RSVGQ
+78 RSVGE

-94 RNTNNVQIQQFG
+94 RNTNNAQIQEFG
-106 EKHLSTKR
+106 KAHLSTKQ
-114 QYTALV
+114 QYAARV
-120 QIIQDENHPELVGK
+120 QIIQAENHPELVGK
-134 IKIFKF
+134 IKVLRF
-140 GKKIWD
+140 GKKVWD

-177 QSGYNNYDLS
+177 QSGFNNFDQS
-187 SFIDNKNAQ
+187 SFIDNRNAQ
-196 GVSMTGF
+196 GISTTGF

-212 QLVPV
+212 QMVPV

-243 PWTAEQQTFVDEV
+243 PWTAEQQTFVNEV
-256 ITIIGNYLQGGG
+256 LAIIGNYLQGGG
-268 NLQTNLQTIHTPTPN
+268 NLQTNLQTIHTPTPS

-291 APSFPGAQMPVNEVP
+291 APSFPGAQMPMREAAP
-306 SVPQMPGM
+306 APQMPGIGM
-314 GISTMSIPTPQPQM
+314 PTMNIPTPQPQM
-328 QPQIQQQMH
+328 TM
-337 MPIPT
+337 PT
-342 PTPTPNLG
+342 PPAPTPNLG
-350 GLTLGESTLP
+350 GLSLGESTVP
-360 GVNPNAGVP
+360 GVNPNVGVP

-377 TVDNSHTDNVGF
+377 TVDNSRPANVGF
-389 ASPGTGIGGNL
+389 ATPGTGIGGNL

>member
-1 MSNSSL
+1 MSNASL
-7 SSLFNP
+7 AGLFNP

-19 PSTSRDEYKVN
+19 PTASRNVDEYKVN

-44 FIPNVADPTKCMIS
+44 FIPNVADPTKCIMAKQIS
-58 KQVSF
+58 W
-63 VKNPVTQKAIYVDDP
+63 VKNPVTQKGIYIDDP
-78 RSVGQ
+78 RSVGE

-94 RNTNNVQIQQFG
+94 RNTNNAQIQAFG
-106 EKHLSTKR
+106 KAHLSTKQ
-114 QYTALV
+114 QYAALV

-134 IKIFKF
+134 IKVLRF
-140 GKKIWD
+140 GKKVWD

-177 QSGYNNYDLS
+177 QSGFNNFDQS
-187 SFIDNKNAQ
+187 SFIDNRNAQ
-196 GVSMTGF
+196 GINMTGF

-212 QLVPV
+212 QMVPV

-243 PWTAEQQTFVDEV
+243 PWTAEQQTFVNEV
-256 ITIIGNYLQGGG
+256 LAIIGNYLQGGG
-268 NLQTNLQTIHTPTPN
+268 NLQTNLQTIHTPTPS

-291 APSFPGAQMPVNEVP
+291 APSFPGAQMPMREAAP
-306 SVPQMPGM
+306 APQMPGIGM
-314 GISTMSIPTPQPQM
+314 PTMNIPTPQPQM
-328 QPQIQQQMH
+328 TM
-337 MPIPT
+337 PT
-342 PTPTPNLG
+342 PPAPTPNLG
-350 GLTLGESTLP
+350 GLSLGESTVP
-360 GVNPNAGVP
+360 GVNPNVGVP

-377 TVDNSHTDNVGF
+377 TVDNSRPGNVGF
-389 ASPGTGIGGNL
+389 ATPGTGIGGNL

>member
-1 MSNSSL
+1 MSNASL
-7 SSLFNP
+7 AGLFNP

-19 PSTSRDEYKVN
+19 PTASRNADEYKVN

-44 FIPNVADPTKCMIS
+44 FIPNVADPARCIMAKQIS
-58 KQVSF
+58 W
-63 VKNPVTQKAIYVDDP
+63 VKNPVTQKGIYVDDP

-83 FSPVVDMFFKC
+83 FSPIVDMFFKC
-94 RNTNNVQIQQFG
+94 RNTNNAQIQEFG
-106 EKHLSTKR
+106 KAHLSTKQ
-114 QYTALV
+114 QYAALV

-134 IKIFKF
+134 IKVLRF
-140 GKKIWD
+140 GKKVWD

-151 EHPTMGQGYNPFH
+151 EHPTIGQGYNPFH

-177 QSGYNNYDLS
+177 QSGFNNFDQS
-187 SFIDNKNAQ
+187 SFIDNRNAQ
-196 GVSMTGF
+196 GISMTGF

-212 QLVPV
+212 QMVPV
-217 TENSNQQAVADWLA
+217 SESSNQQAVADWLA

-256 ITIIGNYLQGGG
+256 LAIIGNYLQGGG
-268 NLQTNLQTIHTPTPN
+268 NLQTNLQTIHTPSPS

-291 APSFPGAQMPVNEVP
+291 APSFPGAQMPMNAAP
-306 SVPQMPGM
+306 APAPAPQMPGM
-314 GISTMSIPTPQPQM
+314 GMGMPTIPTPTPQPQA
-328 QPQIQQQMH
+328 QM
-337 MPIPT
+337 

-350 GLTLGESTLP
+350 GFSLGESTVP
-360 GVNPNAGVP
+360 GVNPNVGVP

-377 TVDNSHTDNVGF
+377 AVDNSHSGNVGF
-389 ASPGTGIGGNL
+389 ATPGTGIGGNL

>member
-1 MSNSSL
+1 MSNASL
-7 SSLFNP
+7 AGLFNP

-19 PSTSRDEYKVN
+19 PTASRNVDEYKVN

-44 FIPNVADPTKCMIS
+44 FIPNVADPTKCIMAKQIS
-58 KQVSF
+58 W
-63 VKNPVTQKAIYVDDP
+63 VKNPVTQKGIYVDDP
-78 RSVGQ
+78 RSVGE
-83 FSPVVDMFFKC
+83 FSPIVDMFFKC
-94 RNTNNVQIQQFG
+94 RNTNNAQIQEFG
-106 EKHLSTKR
+106 KAHLSTKQ
-114 QYTALV
+114 QYAALV

-134 IKIFKF
+134 IKVLRF
-140 GKKIWD
+140 GKKVWD

-177 QSGYNNYDLS
+177 QSGFNNFDQS
-187 SFIDNKNAQ
+187 SFIDNRNAQ
-196 GVSMTGF
+196 GISTTGF

-212 QLVPV
+212 QMVPV

-243 PWTAEQQTFVDEV
+243 PWTAEQQTFVNEV
-256 ITIIGNYLQGGG
+256 LAIIGNYLQGGG
-268 NLQTNLQTIHTPTPN
+268 NLQTNLQTIHTPTPS

-291 APSFPGAQMPVNEVP
+291 APSFPGAQMPMREAAP
-306 SVPQMPGM
+306 APQMPGIGM
-314 GISTMSIPTPQPQM
+314 PTMNIPTPQPQM
-328 QPQIQQQMH
+328 TM
-337 MPIPT
+337 PT
-342 PTPTPNLG
+342 PPAPTPNLG
-350 GLTLGESTLP
+350 GLSLGESTVP
-360 GVNPNAGVP
+360 GVNPNVGVP

-377 TVDNSHTDNVGF
+377 TVDNSRPGNVGF
-389 ASPGTGIGGNL
+389 ATPGTGIGGNL